1 MPVIAWY
8 YREQT
13 QAGKTAW
20 TLLHRVSCCSPGPK
34 LVCGYCST
42 EQMSKYISWCRPVRV
57 FSRGGPNMGG
67 RWWEISLWCWT
78 GIWGKCMSSPYI
90 LNILKH
96 KWMLISSSFSWKGP
110 GSMTPR
116 NNKHTDLGSFP
127 NKRNRGNLGKWMVPR
142 LKQEKYKMSLE
153 HQVLAESTEMTKEWW
168 RDTRRVQEPAWRG
181 FRCRLWNNLS
191 IDLEE
196 TIEHWIMMAMDYN
209 ILNKRV
215 HEFTLINIK

>member
-8 YREQT
+8 YREGT
-13 QAGKTAW
+13 KNK
-20 TLLHRVSCCSPGPK
+20 PK
-34 LVCGYCST
+34 LERQPELYFIGFPVAHQVRSWFVVLVAPSKWANTLVDVGVLGFSAGQVQIWEGDDEKEACG
-42 EQMSKYISWCRPVRV
+42 
-57 FSRGGPNMGG
+57 GGLEFEVNV
-67 RWWEISLWCWT
+67 WAHHV
-78 GIWGKCMSSPYI
+78 
-90 LNILKH
+90 NILKH
-96 KWMLISSSFSWKGP
+96 KWMLISSSFGWKGQWHL
-110 GSMTPR
+110 S
-116 NNKHTDLGSFP
+116 NNKHTALGSFP

-181 FRCRLWNNLS
+181 CRCQLWNNLS

-196 TIEHWIMMAMDYN
+196 TIEHWIMMAMDYD
-209 ILNKRV
+209 ILNNRV